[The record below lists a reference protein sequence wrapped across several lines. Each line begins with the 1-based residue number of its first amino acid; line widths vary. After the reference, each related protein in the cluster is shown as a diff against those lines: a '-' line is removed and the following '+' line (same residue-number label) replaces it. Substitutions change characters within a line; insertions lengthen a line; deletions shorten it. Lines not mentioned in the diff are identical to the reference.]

1 MLAKFSGV
9 ESERTASEFRIIIK
23 KNKKRRKFYVAVV
36 HRRVR
41 NVYKTG
47 AYIWASYTRRV
58 RIFLCVL
65 GMCEKCSSVVYLGG
79 ADE

>member
-9 ESERTASEFRIIIK
+9 ESERTASKFRIIIK
-23 KNKKRRKFYVAVV
+23 KTENKNKNKKRRKFYVAVV

-58 RIFLCVL
+58 RSFLCVL
-65 GMCEKCSSVVYLGG
+65 GMCE
-79 ADE
+79 